1 MKNTAS
7 DMASMEKLEHANLA
21 FPVSEFIDEYDAS
34 AGGIYPSHWHQEMEI
49 QIILSGSAQYNV
61 NGENYIVKEGS
72 ALYIAPNAIHQ
83 SYSLEPGTIGYNLVI
98 LPILFTRI
106 LKNIH
111 CEQYALPLTLKQPS
125 AFLVSPDTKTGFN
138 ILETLRRMYYTES
151 SNNAYELFLLQ
162 NLLKIWRNLLA
173 LFPKPVE
180 ESIDSSR
187 FLRESRMRKMLE
199 YIHDNYSQSITVSQI
214 ATSADIS
221 RSECFRC
228 FRDMSHISPMEYL
241 NQYRMFEATRQLT
254 TTSTPITDICY
265 AVGFNST
272 SYFSK
277 EFKKIYQMTPR
288 EYRIKKK

>member
-1 MKNTAS
+1 
-7 DMASMEKLEHANLA
+7 
-21 FPVSEFIDEYDAS
+21 
-34 AGGIYPSHWHQEMEI
+34 MEI
-49 QIILSGSAQYNV
+49 QIILSGNAQYNV
-61 NGENYIVKEGS
+61 NGENYTVKEGT

-83 SYSLEPGTIGYNLVI
+83 SFALEPGTIGYNLVI

-111 CEQYALPLTLKQPS
+111 CEQYALPLTMKQPS
-125 AFLVSPDTKTGFN
+125 AFLITPDTKTGFG

-162 NLLKIWRNLLA
+162 NLLSIWRSLLL
-173 LFPKPVE
+173 LFPKPTE
-180 ESIDSSR
+180 NSIDSSR
-187 FLRESRMRKMLE
+187 LLRESRMRNMLE
-199 YIHDNYSQSITVSQI
+199 YIHDNYSQPITVSQI
-214 ATSADIS
+214 AASASIS

-228 FRDMSHISPMEYL
+228 FSDISHITPVEYL

-254 TTSTPITDICY
+254 ITNDPITDICY

-277 EFKKIYQMTPR
+277 EFKKLYQMTPR
-288 EYRIKKK
+288 EYRLSKKT